1 MSISSCRHKSLSAVF
16 LCLITSATL
25 STAGFAEETEPRIFG
40 EIIDVRVFNLEVMV
54 TDKSGKHVT
63 DLEPE
68 DFVLLV
74 DGKEVPIEYFSEIRL
89 STAMTPPEAD
99 FGSSEVERSPRIAAI
114 PSVTPG
120 ETVGTS
126 FLVFVDNFFT
136 IPRDRKV
143 VIQKIIDDLPNL
155 GPQDRMAV
163 VAFDGRNLD
172 LVGSWASSQ
181 TTIAE
186 NLRRAL
192 APSPG
197 GLERLAELKLKDLEL
212 RAQGAG
218 LIEENDFNTQVEF
231 IRRLSQQVS
240 TAVKAATATLRSMA
254 SPPGRKVMLLMSGG
268 WPNEPSTYAVGLNPA
283 IRNATKR
290 FSPKP
295 DFANL
300 ASTANK
306 LGYTLFPIDAP
317 GRGIHVRGADE
328 DGQRLAFQA
337 VPSTTSGNGPAGTP
351 SLTPQASVRD
361 LAEQEVAANLAFF
374 DQHEGREH
382 TLEASLI
389 ELAEETGG
397 RALLNGFRNS
407 ALATTIQETGSYY
420 WLGYSPTWAHD
431 DQEHSIRIKI
441 LRPGLKSRSRR
452 GFKDLSREAE
462 VTMMVESNL
471 LFSTELQGHTLGLQ
485 LGKPVKARRGKLSLP
500 VSLKIPLDQVVML
513 PGADGY
519 RAELELR
526 VAVLDNKGERSE
538 IPVIPVA
545 FGGPEKPPPG
555 AHATY
560 DTTLMLRDIPQRVAL
575 ALYDLAGEGI
585 LSTSIEIDPEAFDL

>member
-1 MSISSCRHKSLSAVF
+1 MSISFCRRRLLSTVF
-16 LCLITSATL
+16 LCLMASAAL
-25 STAGFAEETEPRIFG
+25 NTAGFAEETAPQMFG

-54 TDKSGKHVT
+54 TDKSGKHVAE
-63 DLEPE
+63 LRPE

-74 DGKEVPIEYFSEIRL
+74 DNKEVPIEYFSEIRQ
-89 STAMTPPEAD
+89 SQAIKSSWAAGE
-99 FGSSEVERSPRIAAI
+99 SSETERAPRIAAI

-126 FLVFVDNFFT
+126 FLVFVDNFFA

-143 VIQKIIDDLPNL
+143 VIERLIADLPNL
-155 GPQDRMAV
+155 GPKDRMAV

-172 LVGSWASSQ
+172 LVGSWSSSQ
-181 TTIAE
+181 TVLAE

-192 APSPG
+192 EPSPR
-197 GLERLAELKLKDLEL
+197 GLERLAELRLKDLEL
-212 RAQGAG
+212 KSQGSG
-218 LIEENDFNTQVEF
+218 LISENDFNTQVEF
-231 IRRLSQQVS
+231 VRKLSQQVS

-268 WPNEPSTYAVGLNPA
+268 WPNEPSTYTAGLNPA
-283 IRNATKR
+283 LRNATKR

-295 DFANL
+295 DFENL

-317 GRGIHVRGADE
+317 GRGLHVRGADE
-328 DGQRLAFQA
+328 SGDRLAIQS
-337 VPSTTSGNGPAGTP
+337 VPSTSGNGPAGTP
-351 SLTPQASVRD
+351 SLTPQPSVQD
-361 LAEQEVAANLAFF
+361 LAERGLVADLTFF
-374 DQHEGREH
+374 DEHDGREH

-397 RALLNGFRNS
+397 RALLNGLRNS
-407 ALATTIQETGSYY
+407 ALATTVEETGSYY
-420 WLGYSPTWAHD
+420 WLGYSPTWARD
-431 DQEHSIRIKI
+431 DEEHSIRIKV
-441 LRPGLKSRSRR
+441 LRPGVKSRSRR

-471 LFSTELQGHTLGLQ
+471 LFSTELQGHSLGLL

-500 VSLKIPLDQVVML
+500 VSLEIPLDSVVML
-513 PGADGY
+513 PGANGY
-519 RAELELR
+519 QAELELR
-526 VAVLDNKGERSE
+526 VAVLDHNGDRSE

-585 LSTSIEIDPEAFDL
+585 LSTSIEFDPETFDL